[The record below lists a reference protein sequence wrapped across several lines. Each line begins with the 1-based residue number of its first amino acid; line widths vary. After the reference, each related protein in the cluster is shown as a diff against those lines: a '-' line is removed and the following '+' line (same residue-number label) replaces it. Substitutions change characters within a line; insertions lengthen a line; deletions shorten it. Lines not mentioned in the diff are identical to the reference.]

1 MDIAKYIGETTEYD
15 KKQEVERRKVKSWL
29 KSVSAFANGGGGC
42 LLFGIA
48 DDDTIIGLTDAKTD
62 VRIGNESVVA
72 DSTEHKRLVLRGRN
86 SSFDARPSDEMF
98 EDYAFSK
105 LRSRYYA
112 WNGLSFD
119 NKLYRSFGLVD
130 NKGILTY
137 AGLLMADECPLRQ
150 SRVFCT
156 RWNGKTKAGGSID
169 ALDSAE
175 ITGGLVTL
183 LEDTMSFIRRNNRTL
198 WYKEPMQRIEI
209 PQYMERCVMEVVV
222 NALAHRDYLI
232 QGSEVH
238 VDMYDDRMV
247 IYSPGSMPEGRLIQ
261 TMNLEDIPS
270 VRRNPVI
277 ADIFAQLGYMERKG
291 SGMGKIINPIKAL
304 PYFEEKMLP
313 TFFSD
318 RAQFTVTFPNMI
330 LAWQETHPDIEVNFV
345 ENEGDTQDVPQGDTQ
360 GDTQGV
366 PQGVPQDVPQD
377 VPQGD
382 DLDKWIEYQVAVYPK
397 ITTEELALQIG
408 VTSKTI
414 KRRIAKM
421 PHIVYVGSGYSGHW
435 EVKPKKK

>member
-1 MDIAKYIGETTEYD
+1 
-15 KKQEVERRKVKSWL
+15 
-29 KSVSAFANGGGGC
+29 
-42 LLFGIA
+42 
-48 DDDTIIGLTDAKTD
+48 
-62 VRIGNESVVA
+62 
-72 DSTEHKRLVLRGRN
+72 
-86 SSFDARPSDEMF
+86 
-98 EDYAFSK
+98 
-105 LRSRYYA
+105 
-112 WNGLSFD
+112 
-119 NKLYRSFGLVD
+119 
-130 NKGILTY
+130 
-137 AGLLMADECPLRQ
+137 
-150 SRVFCT
+150 
-156 RWNGKTKAGGSID
+156 
-169 ALDSAE
+169 
-175 ITGGLVTL
+175 
-183 LEDTMSFIRRNNRTL
+183 MSFIRRNNRTL

-209 PQYMERCVMEVVV
+209 PEYMERCVMEVVV

-330 LAWQETHPDIEVNFV
+330 MAWQESHPGIEANIM
-345 ENEGDTQDVPQGDTQ
+345 ENDDVTQGVTQDV
-360 GDTQGV
+360 TQGV
-366 PQGVPQDVPQD
+366 TQGK
-377 VPQGD
+377 
-382 DLDKWIEYQVAVYPK
+382 DLDAWIERQVAVYPQ
-397 ITTEELALQIG
+397 ISTEELAAQSGL
-408 VTSKTI
+408 TSRTI
-414 KRRIAKM
+414 KRHIIKM

-435 EVKPKKK
+435 EVKKKQE

>member
-1 MDIAKYIGETTEYD
+1 
-15 KKQEVERRKVKSWL
+15 
-29 KSVSAFANGGGGC
+29 
-42 LLFGIA
+42 
-48 DDDTIIGLTDAKTD
+48 
-62 VRIGNESVVA
+62 
-72 DSTEHKRLVLRGRN
+72 
-86 SSFDARPSDEMF
+86 
-98 EDYAFSK
+98 
-105 LRSRYYA
+105 
-112 WNGLSFD
+112 
-119 NKLYRSFGLVD
+119 
-130 NKGILTY
+130 
-137 AGLLMADECPLRQ
+137 
-150 SRVFCT
+150 
-156 RWNGKTKAGGSID
+156 
-169 ALDSAE
+169 
-175 ITGGLVTL
+175 
-183 LEDTMSFIRRNNRTL
+183 MSFIRRNNRTL

-209 PQYMERCVMEVVV
+209 PEYMERCVMEVVV

-291 SGMGKIINPIKAL
+291 SGMGKIINPIKTL

-330 LAWQETHPDIEVNFV
+330 MAWQESHPGIEANFV
-345 ENEGDTQDVPQGDTQ
+345 ENKD
-360 GDTQGV
+360 V
-366 PQGVPQDVPQD
+366 PQGVPQDVPQGVPQD
-377 VPQGD
+377 VPQGN
-382 DLDKWIEYQVAVYPK
+382 DLDKWIERQVAVFPN
-397 ITTEELALQIG
+397 ITSEELASQIG

-421 PHIVYVGSGYSGHW
+421 PHIKYVGSGYSGHW
-435 EVKPKKK
+435 EVRKKK

>member
-156 RWNGKTKAGGSID
+156 RWNGKTKAGGSLD

-270 VRRNPVI
+270 VRRNPII